1 MMMMALLSDD
11 DGAARSVYSCM
22 LIVITLLLTAEC
34 SRDHDSGDRDNTSG
48 CRAHDCCD
56 RAHTY
61 SARVCVTIGL
71 ITGQIMDSG
80 IMIWVTSCNCKMNA
94 YDYGEQG
101 PAGCDHISS
110 ERTCRS
116 YG

>member
-1 MMMMALLSDD
+1 MIL
-11 DGAARSVYSCM
+11 G
-22 LIVITLLLTAEC
+22 IVIILPDVVLMTVVIVLILTV
-34 SRDHDSGDRDNTSG
+34 
-48 CRAHDCCD
+48 
-56 RAHTY
+56 
-61 SARVCVTIGL
+61 RVCVTIGL

-80 IMIWVTSCNCKMNA
+80 IMIWVTSCNCKINA

-101 PAGCDHISS
+101 PAGCDHNSS